1 MITVSKA
8 FDKSIKTPNKSVMS
22 RMTIPKTKLFVK
34 NKKSR
39 KLIDSSP
46 FLSDLKIGVTFAIF
60 IFSGEMPRFIDS
72 MKIFSSVF
80 YEFIHRCDNIYI

>member
-34 NKKSR
+34 KKVIIVQVIINSVVHYPLRSFRETR
-39 KLIDSSP
+39 KY
-46 FLSDLKIGVTFAIF
+46 G
-60 IFSGEMPRFIDS
+60 
-72 MKIFSSVF
+72 
-80 YEFIHRCDNIYI
+80 N

>member
-72 MKIFSSVF
+72 MKIFNSVF